1 MFSGIGALLY
11 DNPYCFP
18 MLIKNNLP
26 NRCGI
31 AFDILHKTWNW
42 DVSRWSRATTAKKCT
57 KKRDPRAKL
66 FYLYEPFACLPFSL
80 SFIKLHILFQRGSRA
95 KKRDWLGD
103 RFIMPRNASEN
114 FTNSTLASLI
124 FPYLAM
130 GVNNNPIF
138 GQWRHCFAFTP
149 RVSRPGDSVCYC
161 SLWTMVCVCWVFAE
175 DLTGE
180 QAYIFLFK
188 RAISVLFYVVATSTR
203 IPIRWNR
210 MLDICVNTNS
220 VSRIRYGFTRQPLL
234 DIRLAPTKPDI

>member
-1 MFSGIGALLY
+1 MHVQSCFANMNLLLVY
-11 DNPYCFP
+11 RSCCH
-18 MLIKNNLP
+18 L
-26 NRCGI
+26 
-31 AFDILHKTWNW
+31 
-42 DVSRWSRATTAKKCT
+42 
-57 KKRDPRAKL
+57 
-66 FYLYEPFACLPFSL
+66 L
-80 SFIKLHILFQRGSRA
+80 SFIFCFHESRT

-103 RFIMPRNASEN
+103 RFVMPRNVLEN
-114 FTNSTLASLI
+114 FTNSALASLI

-130 GVNNNPIF
+130 GVNNYPIF

-203 IPIRWNR
+203 IPTRWNR
-210 MLDICVNTNS
+210 ILDICVNTNS
-220 VSRIRYGFTRQPLL
+220 VPCIWFGSGIQTNKLLRFTFVNY
-234 DIRLAPTKPDI
+234 